1 MMQNRDALQGTYVL
15 IMLYYADY
23 VCLVAPRALVLQNLL
38 EMCYSFNQDNDFMF
52 NFLKFVYVV
61 SRPKKYI
68 LLCQLVYLHRES
80 RIHETK

>member
-15 IMLYYADY
+15 IMLCYADY
-23 VCLVAPRALVLQNLL
+23 VCLVAPRALERQNLL
-38 EMCYSFNQDNDFMF
+38 EYQDNDFMF

-61 SRPKKYI
+61 SKPKKYI
-68 LLCQLVYLHRES
+68 LFCQLVYLHRES